1 MTALVDAVGTLH
13 KPAGGAPRILSLVP
27 SITELIVD
35 LGLADRL
42 VGRTHYCI
50 HPADIVPSIP
60 AIGGTKK
67 INMAKARALAPT
79 HAVVNIDENT
89 REMVD
94 ELRQFVP
101 HVIVTHPLAPIDNI
115 ALYALIG
122 GVFGKAPEAAAM
134 ADRLRASM
142 AVLRDAAGS
151 LPPRRVIYLIWQD
164 PWMTV
169 SADTYI
175 ARALEL
181 INYRNQA
188 PPGDARYPEVIFTPE
203 LIAGIDDILFST
215 EPFAF
220 TATHLAAFA
229 EAHPGAHGKLRL
241 IDGEYTSWYGS
252 RAVSAMDYLRRFAG
266 L

>member
-1 MTALVDAVGTLH
+1 MSALVDAVGTLH
-13 KPAGGAPRILSLVP
+13 KPADGAPRILSLVP

-35 LGLADRL
+35 LDLAKTL

-50 HPADIVPSIP
+50 HPAKIVAAIP

-79 HAVVNIDENT
+79 HVVVNIDENT

-101 HVIVTHPLAPIDNI
+101 HVLVTHPLAPVDNV

-122 GVFGKAPEAAAM
+122 GVFGKAAEAAAL
-134 ADRLRASM
+134 AGRFESAL
-142 AVLRDAAGS
+142 AALTKATET
-151 LPPRRVIYLIWQD
+151 LPERRVVYLIWQE

-175 ARALEL
+175 ARTLDL
-181 INYRNQA
+181 IRYRNQA
-188 PPGDARYPEVIFTPE
+188 PRSGDRYPEIAFTPE
-203 LIAGIDDILFST
+203 FIASLDDILFST

-220 TATHLAAFA
+220 TEQHLAAFA
-229 EAHPGAHGKLRL
+229 ETYPTARGKLRL
-241 IDGEYTSWYGS
+241 IDGEYASWYGS
-252 RAVSAMDYLRRFAG
+252 RAVPALEYLRKFAG
-266 L
+266 V